1 MPPLRVLKTL
11 RVCPY
16 RIPWER
22 KHLRERNLEMRAPR
36 VSLAI
41 QLDPQIE
48 AEIDEERLHH
58 LAVETLRLVRK
69 GSWGKGVAQSFELGL
84 FITDDE
90 GIKELNRR
98 YRGIDEPT
106 DVLAFGG
113 EAEGFVSPPDEP
125 HLGDIIISFPQA
137 ASQAQERG
145 HSVAQEID
153 LLFLHGLLHLLGY
166 EGETPE
172 ARVRMWARQEEVLGT
187 LR

>member
-1 MPPLRVLKTL
+1 
-11 RVCPY
+11 
-16 RIPWER
+16 
-22 KHLRERNLEMRAPR
+22 MRAPR

-58 LAVETLRLVRK
+58 LAVETLHLE
-69 GSWGKGVAQSFELGL
+69 GVAQSFELGL

-90 GIKELNRR
+90 GIEELNRR
-98 YRGIDEPT
+98 YRGVDEPT

-113 EAEGFVSPPDEP
+113 EVEGFVSPAS
-125 HLGDIIISFPQA
+125 HLGDIVISYPRA

-145 HSVAQEID
+145 RSVAQEMD

-166 EGETPE
+166 EDETPE
-172 ARVRMWARQEEVLGT
+172 ERTRMWARQEEVLGA

>member
-1 MPPLRVLKTL
+1 MP
-11 RVCPY
+11 
-16 RIPWER
+16 
-22 KHLRERNLEMRAPR
+22 APR
-36 VSLAI
+36 VDLTI
-41 QLDPQIE
+41 QLAPQIE
-48 AEIDEERLHH
+48 VEVDEERLHH
-58 LAVETLRLVRK
+58 LAVKTLLLE
-69 GSWGKGVAQSFELGL
+69 GVAQSLELGL

-98 YRGIDEPT
+98 YRGVDEPT

-113 EAEGFVSPPDEP
+113 EVEGFVSPPDQP
-125 HLGDIIISFPQA
+125 QLRDIVISYPRA

-166 EGETPE
+166 EDETPKKK
-172 ARVRMWARQEEVLGT
+172 VRMWARQEEVLGA

>member
-1 MPPLRVLKTL
+1 MQ
-11 RVCPY
+11 
-16 RIPWER
+16 
-22 KHLRERNLEMRAPR
+22 APT

-41 QLDPQIE
+41 QLKPQMK

-58 LAVETLRLVRK
+58 LAAEALRLE
-69 GSWGKGVAQSFELGL
+69 GVAQSCELGL
-84 FITDDE
+84 FIADDE
-90 GIKELNRR
+90 GIRELNRR

-113 EAEGFVSPPDEP
+113 EVEGFVSPTL
-125 HLGDIIISFPQA
+125 HLGDIVISYPRA

-145 HSVAQEID
+145 HSVAQEMD

-166 EGETPE
+166 EDETPE
-172 ARVRMWARQEEVLGT
+172 KRARMWTRQEELLGA

>member
-1 MPPLRVLKTL
+1 MP
-11 RVCPY
+11 
-16 RIPWER
+16 
-22 KHLRERNLEMRAPR
+22 APR
-36 VSLAI
+36 VDLTI
-41 QLDPQIE
+41 QLAPQIE
-48 AEIDEERLHH
+48 VEVDEERLHH
-58 LAVETLRLVRK
+58 LAVKTLLLE
-69 GSWGKGVAQSFELGL
+69 GVAQSLELGL

-98 YRGIDEPT
+98 YRGVDEPT

-113 EAEGFVSPPDEP
+113 EVEGFVSPPEQP
-125 HLGDIIISFPQA
+125 QLRDIVISYPRA

-166 EGETPE
+166 EDETPKKK
-172 ARVRMWARQEEVLGT
+172 VRMWARQEEVLGA

>member
-1 MPPLRVLKTL
+1 MP
-11 RVCPY
+11 
-16 RIPWER
+16 
-22 KHLRERNLEMRAPR
+22 APR
-36 VSLAI
+36 VDLTI
-41 QLDPQIE
+41 QLAPQIE
-48 AEIDEERLHH
+48 VEVDEERLHH
-58 LAVETLRLVRK
+58 LAVKTLLLE
-69 GSWGKGVAQSFELGL
+69 GVAQSLELGL

-98 YRGIDEPT
+98 YRGVDEPT

-113 EAEGFVSPPDEP
+113 EVEGFVSPPDQP
-125 HLGDIIISFPQA
+125 QLRDIVISYPRA

-166 EGETPE
+166 EDETPKK
-172 ARVRMWARQEEVLGT
+172 RVRMWARQEEVLGA

>member
-1 MPPLRVLKTL
+1 MRTL
-11 RVCPY
+11 
-16 RIPWER
+16 
-22 KHLRERNLEMRAPR
+22 R

-58 LAVETLRLVRK
+58 LAVETLRLE
-69 GSWGKGVAQSFELGL
+69 GVAQSFELGL
-84 FITDDE
+84 FITDDG
-90 GIKELNRR
+90 GIEELNRR
-98 YRGIDEPT
+98 YRGVDEPT

-113 EAEGFVSPPDEP
+113 EVEGFVSPPDQP
-125 HLGDIIISFPQA
+125 HLGDIVISYPRA

-166 EGETPE
+166 EDETPE
-172 ARVRMWARQEEVLGT
+172 KRVRMWARQEEVLGA

>member
-1 MPPLRVLKTL
+1 MP
-11 RVCPY
+11 
-16 RIPWER
+16 
-22 KHLRERNLEMRAPR
+22 APR
-36 VSLAI
+36 VDLTI
-41 QLDPQIE
+41 QLAPQIE
-48 AEIDEERLHH
+48 VEVDEERLHH
-58 LAVETLRLVRK
+58 LAVKTLLLE
-69 GSWGKGVAQSFELGL
+69 GVAQSLELGL

-98 YRGIDEPT
+98 YRGVDEPT

-113 EAEGFVSPPDEP
+113 EVEGFVSPPDQP
-125 HLGDIIISFPQA
+125 QLRDLVISYPRA

-166 EGETPE
+166 EDETPKK
-172 ARVRMWARQEEVLGT
+172 RVRMWARQEEVLGA